1 MEYKSILGL
10 LLIVAIVVMLGQELY
25 QKYRK
30 NKK

>member
-10 LLIVAIVVMLGQELY
+10 LLIVAIVAMLGQELY

-30 NKK
+30 DKK